1 MSAAET
7 NAWLTQQKAQV
18 SAYKPQRPEM
28 PNTYMCAQGDTAC
41 KSRTPPPPPG
51 SINEPFVPYGF
62 VHAWPAVLFVA
73 SVAFVALTMFSSFA
87 SGETRGRHRQ
97 PGRFP

>member
-18 SAYKPQRPEM
+18 SAFKPQRPEM
-28 PNTYMCAQGDTAC
+28 PNSYMCAQGDTVC
-41 KSRTPPPPPG
+41 KGRTPPPPSG

-62 VHAWPAVLFVA
+62 AYAWPAVMFVA
-73 SVAFVALTMFSSFA
+73 SVAFVVLTSFA
-87 SGETRGRHRQ
+87 SGEAKGHRQ
-97 PGRFP
+97 LGRSP